1 VRAGDGGLL
10 VIEGPAGIGKTGLL
24 DAVRAAARVGGPMA
38 ALSARGGELERDFP
52 FGVVRQLF
60 EPTLAGVPETERE
73 EVLAGAAALA
83 MPALEDSLE
92 PAAWAASDASCATL
106 HGLYWLSANLAA
118 RGPLLITVDD
128 LHWADAPSLRF
139 LAYLIRRLEGL
150 PMLVAL
156 AARMTEPGTEAALL
170 DEITTDPLAQR
181 LRPSPLSPAGVERLL
196 RGSLADDAD
205 SQFIEACHRAS
216 GGNPLLVRE
225 LVAALVA
232 EGVAPTADQ
241 AAQVAELGP
250 TTISRSV
257 ERRLERLPF
266 GALELARAVA
276 VLGDD
281 TTLRDAAALAVLDE
295 GVAERAAA
303 ALARVEILRPGLP
316 LAFVHPVIRAAVRV
330 HLAPGT
336 NGHAEAARL
345 LAGRGAG
352 LDQVAAQLLASERR
366 GEPWVVDTLRD
377 AARRSLA
384 RGAPDVAA
392 TYLRRALEEP
402 PPAEARG
409 EVLLELGL
417 AEART
422 DLGGLERMSDALALT
437 SDPVGRAEIA
447 LARGRT
453 LGLAGRHDEA
463 VDVFEQAIAELAGA
477 DLELELRLEAEMV
490 AHCLHSAAKLP
501 LAFSRLERLPSRPP
515 MSRAELLM
523 RATAAFALTSAG
535 RVDAVRAAELARA
548 TVAAVPLAEEENSA
562 LALFLPET
570 LIFADQ
576 LEEAAGLLN
585 AAIRDARQRGSLPGV
600 ALASAFG
607 SQVALRRGDLRDAE
621 ADART
626 ALELVDPRVLGY
638 SRPYILSFLVDAL
651 VERGDY
657 RSAESVLGEAGLSGD
672 WPELWQFA
680 LLLASRGRLRLAQ
693 GRTAEGVADLL
704 ACGRR
709 VTPWRPSNPGTVA
722 WRSEA
727 AIGLVRLGQ
736 RGEAARLA
744 QWELRHARAFGAR
757 RPLGVALR
765 ATGLVAGG
773 AAGLDQLREAVEVL
787 DGSPAVLEHARA
799 LTDLGAVLRR
809 KGERKAAREPL
820 RKGLDLAR
828 RCGAAPL
835 AGRAHEEL
843 VATGARPRR
852 LELSGVDSL
861 TASER
866 RVAQLAAS
874 GLTNREVAQALFITE
889 KTVEVHLS
897 RTYRK
902 LDIGSRSQLPG
913 ALHGDAT
920 AAPRLETAG
929 H

>member
-1 VRAGDGGLL
+1 
-10 VIEGPAGIGKTGLL
+10 
-24 DAVRAAARVGGPMA
+24 
-38 ALSARGGELERDFP
+38 
-52 FGVVRQLF
+52 
-60 EPTLAGVPETERE
+60 
-73 EVLAGAAALA
+73 
-83 MPALEDSLE
+83 
-92 PAAWAASDASCATL
+92 
-106 HGLYWLSANLAA
+106 
-118 RGPLLITVDD
+118 
-128 LHWADAPSLRF
+128 
-139 LAYLIRRLEGL
+139 
-150 PMLVAL
+150 
-156 AARMTEPGTEAALL
+156 
-170 DEITTDPLAQR
+170 
-181 LRPSPLSPAGVERLL
+181 
-196 RGSLADDAD
+196 
-205 SQFIEACHRAS
+205 
-216 GGNPLLVRE
+216 
-225 LVAALVA
+225 
-232 EGVAPTADQ
+232 VAPTADQ
-241 AAQVAELGP
+241 AALVAELGP

-607 SQVALRRGDLRDAE
+607 SQVALRRGDLRDA
-621 ADART
+621 RT